1 MTKATGKKNAGEL
14 RPEYRKSDF
23 RVLQRGNY
31 AERLRENSNVVVID
45 PDLTDL
51 FPNADAV
58 NKALRSLAEI
68 ARRAGKGALTASS
81 RASGRRP

>member
-1 MTKATGKKNAGEL
+1 MKKTSAKKDAGEL

-23 RVLQRGNY
+23 PALERGKY
-31 AERLRENSNVVVID
+31 AERLRESSNVVVID

-58 NKALRSLAEI
+58 NKALRSLSEI
-68 ARRAGKGALTASS
+68 ARRAGK
-81 RASGRRP
+81 RA